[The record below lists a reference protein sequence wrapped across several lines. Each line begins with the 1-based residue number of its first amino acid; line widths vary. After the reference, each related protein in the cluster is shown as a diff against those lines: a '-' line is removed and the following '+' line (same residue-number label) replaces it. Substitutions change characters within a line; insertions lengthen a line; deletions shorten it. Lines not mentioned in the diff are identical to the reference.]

1 MRTLLST
8 LRRGWHGLALGLV
21 STLFPMCGA
30 GCATVAPR
38 ELVMARQAY
47 QHAAQSQAAEL
58 SPSQLHDASVALA
71 HAEAAFR
78 AGAVSQDTVDL
89 AYIAVRRAELAEAQA
104 QVVAAVN
111 ERNKTAMDLRA
122 AQAQNAADTRTALQ
136 RTEEQLAL
144 ERQQA
149 KQSAQTAEQRLAEEE
164 RARIAA
170 EDKAKQTMLDL
181 EKLANVKQEQRGV
194 VLTLSGS
201 VLFKTGK
208 ATLLPQAKTKL
219 QEVAKV
225 LAVGD
230 QKMII
235 EGHTDS
241 RGKATTNQRLSEAR
255 ANAVRT
261 YLISQGVPSARIE
274 SVGMGATAPVADNT
288 SVEGRA
294 NNRRVEI
301 VLPPA
306 AAMPAAPGTP
316 TLPRMKKTIPDI
328 K

>member
-1 MRTLLST
+1 MRTFLSSM
-8 LRRGWHGLALGLV
+8 RQGWHWLAFGLV
-21 STLFPMCGA
+21 STLFPMCGV

-111 ERNKTAMDLRA
+111 QRNKTAMDLRA
-122 AQAQNAADTRTALQ
+122 AQAQNAADTRTALE
-136 RTEEQLAL
+136 RTRDELQKA
-144 ERQQA
+144 Q
-149 KQSAQTAEQRLAEEE
+149 QSAQTAEQRLAEEE

-170 EDKAKQTMLDL
+170 EEKAKQTMLDL

-208 ATLLPQAKTKL
+208 AILLPPAKAKL
-219 QEVAKV
+219 REVASV
-225 LAVGD
+225 LAAGD
-230 QKMII
+230 QKMVI

-241 RGKATTNQRLSEAR
+241 RGKATANQRLSEAR

-274 SVGMGATAPVADNT
+274 SVGMGDTAPVADNT

-316 TLPRMKKTIPDI
+316 TLPRMKKTIPDT